1 VAATTETPGRS
12 EPGLSG
18 MWDRP
23 LEALE
28 AMKLR
33 RVACGSYYWAV
44 LQEQTGPEWYVG
56 PATRSP
62 RGNETPPSGMWQL
75 PLRLP
80 AGANGALSGMWDLPL
95 EALEAM
101 KLRRVACG
109 SYYWAV
115 L

>member
-44 LQEQTGPEWYVG
+44 LQEQTGPEWYAG

-75 PLRLP
+75 PLSLP
-80 AGANGALSGMWDLPL
+80 VGADWALSGMWDQPL
-95 EALEAM
+95 QGSDCINRL
-101 KLRRVACG
+101 RVACH
-109 SYYWAV
+109 SYH
-115 L
+115 